1 MTAHGNTPALSA
13 SSVSAKPGS
22 SRETRILQTQ
32 IVRLITG
39 SGFANIAGIAMA
51 IIWVGLI
58 WNSLPHEVLSVW
70 LGVMVMLFLYRL
82 MVHYLKLYSD
92 ESRLPLDKYIVRRW
106 YLVSVFLTGAG
117 WGVTS
122 VLMFPYNELHQIVLA
137 FILVGVSASGV
148 SYSPV
153 AWVYY
158 GYVGTVLLPLMLR
171 LFYVGGEVYYAL
183 SAMTGFFL
191 GVMIMAVHRMYRSS
205 IAELELSYKN
215 EALIN
220 DLTEASKS
228 LERLNQSLKGEIEH
242 SKLIEAELKEARDR
256 AENMSQAKGEFLA
269 NMSHEIRTPMNGVI
283 GTLQLL
289 EDTGLSDEQ
298 KDFVQTAHKSA
309 EALLAILNDILDLSK
324 IEAGKLQ
331 FENIAFNLR
340 QIISDIVI
348 LHSLKAEQQGVELRQ
363 TIDEKLPAYIMG
375 DPTRMRQVIVNL
387 VSNALKFTREGEV
400 AIAVEVLSADSQS
413 VQLKISVTDTGIG
426 IPAEAQENLFKAFTQ
441 ADGSTTR
448 KYGGTGLGLAIVS
461 QLVEMMQ
468 GELGVESEEGRG
480 SSFWFIASFA
490 IAEQQEEK
498 SSEKTVAQTAL
509 AIDARILLVED
520 NPINQMVASKML
532 EKFGLKPELANNGV
546 EALDKLQQQDFDL
559 VLMDCQMPEMD
570 GFEATKEVRR
580 QNLTTADGSPLP
592 IVAMTANVMSGDRE
606 RCLDVGMDDYI
617 GKPVKR
623 DKLEEV
629 LRKWLGPGSAGTVNN
644 E

>member
-1 MTAHGNTPALSA
+1 MRASGNNPALPEQGIRVEA
-13 SSVSAKPGS
+13 NAGQD
-22 SRETRILQTQ
+22 TRVLQTQ

>member
-1 MTAHGNTPALSA
+1 MT
-13 SSVSAKPGS
+13 VSGHNPVISEQGIHAGVGDGQDA
-22 SRETRILQTQ
+22 RVLQTQ

-58 WNSLPHEVLSVW
+58 WKDLPHEVLSVW
-70 LGVMVMLFLYRL
+70 LGVMVLLFLYRL
-82 MVHYLKLYSD
+82 AVHYLKLYSD
-92 ESRLPLDKYIVRRW
+92 DSRLPVDKYIVRRW

-122 VLMFPYNELHQIVLA
+122 ILMFPYNELHQIVLA

-191 GVMIMAVHRMYRSS
+191 GVMIMAVHRMYKAS

-215 EALIN
+215 EALIS
-220 DLTEASKS
+220 DLTEAGKN
-228 LERLNQSLKGEIEH
+228 LEQLNASLKGEIEH
-242 SKLIEAELKEARDR
+242 SKLIEAELKKARDR
-256 AENMSQAKGEFLA
+256 AEKMSRAKGEFLA

-289 EDTGLSDEQ
+289 EDTELNTEQ
-298 KDFVQTAHKSA
+298 KDFVKTAHKSA

-340 QIISDIVI
+340 QIISDIVT
-348 LHSLKAEQQGVELRQ
+348 LHSLKAEQQGVSLHQ
-363 TIDEKLPAYIMG
+363 DIDEKLPAYIMG

-387 VSNALKFTREGEV
+387 VSNALKFTRKGEV
-400 AIAVEVLSADSQS
+400 RISVQVLSADDRM
-413 VQLKISVTDTGIG
+413 VKLKIAVSDTGIG
-426 IPAEAQENLFKAFTQ
+426 IPQEAQQNLFKAFTQ

-461 QLVEMMQ
+461 QLVNMMH
-468 GELGVESEEGRG
+468 GNLGVDSEEGRG
-480 SSFWFIASFA
+480 STFWFSADFA
-490 IAEQQEEK
+490 IAEQQADKADEK
-498 SSEKTVAQTAL
+498 SGDESELTL
-509 AIDARILLVED
+509 DAKILLVED

-532 EKFGLKPELANNGV
+532 EKFGLKPELANNGI
-546 EALDKLQQQDFDL
+546 EALEKLKQQAFDL

-570 GFEATKEVRR
+570 GFEATREIR
-580 QNLTTADGSPLP
+580 QRAVMAIGDKPLP
-592 IVAMTANVMSGDRE
+592 VVAMTANVMSGDRE
-606 RCLDVGMDDYI
+606 RCLEVGMDDYI

-623 DKLEEV
+623 DKLEAV
-629 LRKWLGPGSAGTVNN
+629 LRKWIGPGSAGTVNN